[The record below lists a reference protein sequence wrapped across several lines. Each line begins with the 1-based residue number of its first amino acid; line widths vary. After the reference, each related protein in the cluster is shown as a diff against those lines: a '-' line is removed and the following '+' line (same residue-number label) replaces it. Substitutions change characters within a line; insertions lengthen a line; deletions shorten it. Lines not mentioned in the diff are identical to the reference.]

1 MRFWEKYK
9 KRLCGGVFI
18 QSKVKVGEYQEIWR
32 SCFIFR
38 RDFKSFKSNHLINY
52 WQKIRFWTI
61 KSTKRF
67 PVFVLLRRQKHA
79 EK

>member
-32 SCFIFR
+32 SCLFLDEIL
-38 RDFKSFKSNHLINY
+38 SLLNL
-52 WQKIRFWTI
+52 TI
-61 KSTKRF
+61 W
-67 PVFVLLRRQKHA
+67 
-79 EK
+79 